1 MTRLDW
7 LDMMGGEGGLVGH
20 DGEDR
25 LDMKRRG
32 LIGKADG
39 GSDGTG
45 REGEVIGHDEMGLV
59 GQADGD

>member
-1 MTRLDW
+1 MI
-7 LDMMGGEGGLVGH
+7 GH
-20 DGEDR
+20 DGGDR

-45 REGEVIGHDEMGLV
+45 RQGEVIGHDEMGLV